1 MGRYFESVPSG
12 CSRAEFRKLLPAE
25 ATVKAVWYGDV
36 MVCPPPGIAR
46 PVWVLCASKEDV
58 SLIVDQLDGSSVEYM
73 SDIFTNDKSKW
84 RISCRSQMRTKHSHL
99 LPTVANRPDRIASD
113 LASLLQILH
122 ALEKYWE
129 LDTSLEPCLNIL
141 ADQVPDLSDVDRVYV
156 LVHVLRRVFGYD
168 YWHSAADQEFG
179 ISFHVYERLEMNSS
193 VLVSIESVLQ
203 ESVKK
208 RMKRTRRGVLPWI
221 ITPPCSLNP

>member
-84 RISCRSQMRTKHSHL
+84 RISCRSQMRPKHSHL

-193 VLVSIESVLQ
+193 VLVSIEPCF
-203 ESVKK
+203 
-208 RMKRTRRGVLPWI
+208 RRV
-221 ITPPCSLNP
+221 